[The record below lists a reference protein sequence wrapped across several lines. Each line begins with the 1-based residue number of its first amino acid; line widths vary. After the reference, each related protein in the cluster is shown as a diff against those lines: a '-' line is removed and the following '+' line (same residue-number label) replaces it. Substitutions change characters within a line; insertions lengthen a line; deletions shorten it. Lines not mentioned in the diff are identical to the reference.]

1 MNNMEIENIIGAN
14 TNIKKFISLLI
25 LFFALVT
32 SFIIALF
39 LIIKGSNEYIVRSAL
54 VFIITILSGLAIL
67 SLTIILTVILLWHD
81 QPVPRFTKRLLEL
94 SFTIIY
100 PIMLV
105 LGPLLKYNKN
115 AIRGV
120 FAELNNKLIFSNEY
134 SIEGSN
140 ILILTPH
147 CIQKS
152 FCPYKITTNI
162 ENCRRCGK
170 CDVNQ
175 LIELQDQ
182 FGVNFR
188 VVTGG
193 TLARKII
200 KDLRPKAIVAI
211 ACERDL
217 ISGLQDIK
225 KLPIIAVTNK
235 RPEGPCV
242 NTSVDADQV
251 KIAIKH
257 FLSKE

>member
-1 MNNMEIENIIGAN
+1 MEIENII
-14 TNIKKFISLLI
+14 KKNSIYKRFIYLLI
-25 LFFALVT
+25 LMLVLV
-32 SFIIALF
+32 SLSIIS
-39 LIIKGSNEYIVRSAL
+39 LIIIIRGQNEYLLKSSL
-54 VFIITILSGLAIL
+54 VIIITILSAIALL
-67 SLTIILTVILLWHD
+67 SLTIIVTAVLLWHEK
-81 QPVPRFTKRLLEL
+81 PVAKFSKSLLEISL
-94 SFTIIY
+94 TIIY
-100 PIMLV
+100 PIMLN
-105 LGPLLKYNKN
+105 LASLLKFNRN
-115 AIRGV
+115 SIRGA
-120 FAELNNKLIFSNEY
+120 FTELNNKLVFSNEY
-134 SIEGSN
+134 SIEASN

-152 FCPYKITTNI
+152 FCQYKITTDI
-162 ENCRRCGK
+162 ENCRRCGQ
-170 CDVNQ
+170 CNVEE
-175 LIELQDQ
+175 LIRLQDE

-200 KDLRPKAIVAI
+200 RDLKPKAIVAI

-242 NTSVDADQV
+242 NTWVDIGEV
-251 KIAIKH
+251 KAAIEH